1 MKINRRAALGLFGSG
16 AISTSSLAE
25 PSASYD
31 GEVQFLH
38 GVASG
43 DPRRDGMIVWT
54 RVSPAQPTESDI
66 DVSLEVA
73 ADPGFRTIVHRA
85 DQLKA
90 RSTRDFTV
98 KYDLAGKGPRAGKDY
113 WFRFKAGKTR
123 TVSPVGR
130 TRTLPESSVDS
141 VVLALASCSLYP
153 NGYFNAYGAIAALD
167 RVDAIIH
174 LGDYIYEYGAG
185 PQDYGMDSAVAQTRR
200 HDPPTE
206 LLTLSDYRRRHAQY
220 KTDPQLQAAHA
231 RAPWIV
237 EWDDHETAN
246 DSWMEGAENHNPEKG
261 EGTWAERK
269 AVALRA
275 YYEWMPIREP
285 EQGKGLA
292 AAWRTFRFGTL
303 ASLIMVE
310 TRLTGRTQQLTY
322 ARDLV
327 DKDGSP
333 DFASFRKAWSAPDRR
348 MICAE
353 QERWL
358 KNELRASV
366 RDGCAWE
373 VLGNQVV
380 LARVL
385 APDLEATMGKEAFA
399 AKLANA
405 SAAGR
410 AGIKRMMRV
419 AANRLPYNLDSW
431 DGYPA
436 ARDRLLALFKSEKA
450 RPIVLAGDSHSFWVN
465 QVFETDAAS
474 GPVIAAE
481 LGATS
486 ITSPGAGDFLPDLP
500 LNEAFDKT
508 NPEVMF
514 TDQSAKGFVKLTL
527 TRTEARADLVAVST
541 IIDRTFKTRVLKSFK
556 IKPQPGGGIASIKE
570 A

>member
-1 MKINRRAALGLFGSG
+1 
-16 AISTSSLAE
+16 
-25 PSASYD
+25 
-31 GEVQFLH
+31 
-38 GVASG
+38 
-43 DPRRDGMIVWT
+43 
-54 RVSPAQPTESDI
+54 
-66 DVSLEVA
+66 
-73 ADPGFRTIVHRA
+73 
-85 DQLKA
+85 
-90 RSTRDFTV
+90 
-98 KYDLAGKGPRAGKDY
+98 
-113 WFRFKAGKTR
+113 
-123 TVSPVGR
+123 
-130 TRTLPESSVDS
+130 
-141 VVLALASCSLYP
+141 
-153 NGYFNAYGAIAALD
+153 
-167 RVDAIIH
+167 
-174 LGDYIYEYGAG
+174 
-185 PQDYGMDSAVAQTRR
+185 
-200 HDPPTE
+200 
-206 LLTLSDYRRRHAQY
+206 LTLSDYRRRHAQY